1 MKWIKYTGH
10 PVLVMS
16 LYLLLLIEG
25 AHFGGFFLLY
35 LLMSL
40 SVGALF
46 AVTALIGLLI
56 VFIGYKIYRKNP
68 HPIKPILYILG
79 FVIMIIAL
87 LIFFE
92 RKERLETFETT
103 IPTFTFVL
111 FGIVSLAYII
121 NAFLLLR
128 KSIFYRNDS
137 FKMIA

>member
-92 RKERLETFETT
+92 RKERLETFETA

-111 FGIVSLAYII
+111 FGMVSLAYII